1 MNLNWWNDEIC
12 QITLDELTI
21 FNFPSQI
28 TLLAFEVWSQFRTRK
43 LHLTPAAQVMRLANF
58 PRWMFW
64 CARFLEQT
72 FTLDCYI
79 HSYFSAKQR
88 HVSWTKKTAENWKK
102 LSLVSKFK
110 ENHQLVPESD
120 HLCAGTEI
128 STQWARS
135 MHPVMWKNNEKNQ
148 FLFLDSL
155 SIVIIDRRRSNP
167 NVSCF
172 AVDDKIDKK
181 LICRRSVRDRWK
193 ISHFTPLKH

>member
-88 HVSWTKKTAENWKK
+88 HVSWTKKP
-102 LSLVSKFK
+102 
-110 ENHQLVPESD
+110 QR
-120 HLCAGTEI
+120 I
-128 STQWARS
+128 
-135 MHPVMWKNNEKNQ
+135 EKNWVW
-148 FLFLDSL
+148 FRNLKRIISL
-155 SIVIIDRRRSNP
+155 CQRAIISVQALKSQLNELARCTQSCGKIMKKKTVSIFRFTLHRHHRSASIKSKRFMLRGGRQN
-167 NVSCF
+167 
-172 AVDDKIDKK
+172 
-181 LICRRSVRDRWK
+181 W
-193 ISHFTPLKH
+193 